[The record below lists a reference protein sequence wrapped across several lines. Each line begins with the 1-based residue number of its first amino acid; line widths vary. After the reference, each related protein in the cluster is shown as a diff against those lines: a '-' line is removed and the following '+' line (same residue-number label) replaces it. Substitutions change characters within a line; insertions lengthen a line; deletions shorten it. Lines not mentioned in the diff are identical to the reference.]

1 MKTERLTHGLALA
14 VIVVALTQ
22 LLLFLVS
29 WLIVAASP
37 ETTLRSLLSSEGFR
51 WFFGSFVNNVT
62 TPPLAWIIV
71 SAMAYGAINGS
82 AILKTWRKGREAWT
96 YRQTFAFRIVLV
108 EMIAFVIF
116 IALVAFVPHAPLLS
130 ATGSLQH
137 SSFLHSIIPVTAAA
151 MTLAAATFGLLTAT
165 LRTVVDVVKAM
176 VDGVAHAAIII
187 ILYIFAAELYAS
199 FFYVFRLDG
208 IPSFG

>member
-1 MKTERLTHGLALA
+1 MA
-14 VIVVALTQ
+14 VIAVALTQ

-37 ETTLRSLLSSEGFR
+37 ETTIRSLLSSEGFR
-51 WFFGSFVNNVT
+51 WFFGKFVYNVT

-71 SAMAYGAINGS
+71 SAMAYGAIRDS
-82 AILKTWRKGREAWT
+82 AILKIWRKGRGEWT

-108 EMIAFVIF
+108 QLLAYVLF
-116 IALVAFVPHAPLLS
+116 IALVAFIPHAPLLS

-151 MTLAAATFGLLTAT
+151 MTLAAGTFGMLTAT
-165 LRTVVDVVKAM
+165 MRSIVDVVISM
-176 VDGVAHAAIII
+176 VRGVERSAILIVF
-187 ILYIFAAELYAS
+187 YIFAAELFYSIA
-199 FFYVFRLDG
+199 YVFCLDY
-208 IPSFG
+208 

>member
-1 MKTERLTHGLALA
+1 MA
-14 VIVVALTQ
+14 VVAVAFTQ

-37 ETTLRSLLSSEGFR
+37 GNTIRSLLSSEGFR

-71 SAMAYGAINGS
+71 MAMAYGAIRDS
-82 AILKTWRKGREAWT
+82 AILKIWRKGRGEWT

-108 EMIAFVIF
+108 QIFAYVLF
-116 IALVAFVPHAPLLS
+116 IALVAFIPHAPLLS

-151 MTLAAATFGLLTAT
+151 MTLAAGTFGMLTAT
-165 LRTVVDVVKAM
+165 MRSIVDVVKSL
-176 VDGVAHAAIII
+176 VRGVARAALLIV
-187 ILYIFAAELYAS
+187 LYIFAAELYFSIA
-199 FFYVFRLDG
+199 YVFHLD
-208 IPSFG
+208 F

>member
-1 MKTERLTHGLALA
+1 MA
-14 VIVVALTQ
+14 VIVVTFVQ

-37 ETTLRSLLSSEGFR
+37 EPTTRSLLSSEGFR
-51 WFFGSFVNNVT
+51 WFFGAFVYNVT

-71 SAMAYGAINGS
+71 SAMAYGAIRDSN
-82 AILKTWRKGREAWT
+82 IMKIWRKGRGEWT

-108 EMIAFVIF
+108 QLFVYLLF
-116 IALVAFVPHAPLLS
+116 IALVAFIPHAPLLS

-151 MTLAAATFGLLTAT
+151 VAMAASTFGMLTAT
-165 LRTVVDVVKAM
+165 MRSIVDVVKSL
-176 VDGVAHAAIII
+176 VRGVERAAIII
-187 ILYIFAAELYAS
+187 VLYIFATELFFS
-199 FFYVFRLDG
+199 FAYVFRLV
-208 IPSFG
+208 F

>member
-1 MKTERLTHGLALA
+1 MKTNRWSYVLTMA
-14 VIVVALTQ
+14 VIAVALTQ

-37 ETTLRSLLSSEGFR
+37 ETTIRSLLSSEGFR
-51 WFFGSFVNNVT
+51 WFFGSFVYNVT

-71 SAMAYGAINGS
+71 AAMAYGAIKDS
-82 AILKTWRKGREAWT
+82 AIMKTWRKGRGEWT

-108 EMIAFVIF
+108 QIFAFALF
-116 IALVAFVPHAPLLS
+116 IALVAFIPHAPLLS

-151 MTLAAATFGLLTAT
+151 MTLAAGTFGMLTAT
-165 LRTVVDVVKAM
+165 TRSLADVVKAM
-176 VDGVAHAAIII
+176 VRGVERAALLIVF
-187 ILYIFAAELYAS
+187 YIFAAELFFS
-199 FFYVFRLDG
+199 FAYVFRLD
-208 IPSFG
+208 F